1 MKAQVVIIEG
11 YWKDTRESFEKRC
24 VVMPKGA
31 TDSMRDEVLDEACS
45 GLGVNGIFYVFEEG
59 QQILGEHDD
68 FVVVF
73 YHPTREIELGEL
85 Q

>member
-11 YWKDTRESFEKRC
+11 YWIDTRKSFEKRC

-31 TDSMRDEVLDEACS
+31 TDSMRDAILEEARS
-45 GLGVNGIFYVFEEG
+45 GLGFNGIFYVFDGGE
-59 QQILGEHDD
+59 QIIGEHHQ

-73 YHPTREIELGEL
+73 YHPVNEIHLGEL

>member
-31 TDSMRDEVLDEACS
+31 TDSMRDEVLDEARC
-45 GLGVNGIFYVFEEG
+45 GLGFNGIFYVFEEG
-59 QQILGEHDD
+59 DNRWRASRLRRG
-68 FVVVF
+68 VL
-73 YHPTREIELGEL
+73 PPS
-85 Q
+85 

>member
-11 YWKDTRESFEKRC
+11 YWKDTRKSFEKRC

-31 TDSMRDEVLDEACS
+31 TDSMRDEILDDV
-45 GLGVNGIFYVFEEG
+45 GKDIFYVFEEG
-59 QQILGEHDD
+59 EQILGEHYD
-68 FVVVF
+68 FVIVF

>member
-31 TDSMRDEVLDEACS
+31 TDSMRDEILDDV
-45 GLGVNGIFYVFEEG
+45 GKDIFYVFEEG
-59 QQILGEHDD
+59 EQILGEHYD
-68 FVVVF
+68 FVIVF

>member
-11 YWKDTRESFEKRC
+11 YWIDTRESFEKRC

-31 TDSMRDEVLDEACS
+31 TDSMRDEILDDI
-45 GLGVNGIFYVFEEG
+45 GKDIFYVFDGGE
-59 QQILGEHDD
+59 QIIGEHHQ

-73 YHPTREIELGEL
+73 YHPVSEIEIGEL

>member
-1 MKAQVVIIEG
+1 MKAKVVIIEG

-31 TDSMRDEVLDEACS
+31 TDSMRDEVLDDV
-45 GLGVNGIFYVFEEG
+45 GKDIFYVFEAG
-59 QQILGEHDD
+59 DPIVGEHHD

-73 YHPTREIELGEL
+73 YHPVNEIHLGEL

>member
-1 MKAQVVIIEG
+1 MKAKVVIIEG

-31 TDSMRDEVLDEACS
+31 TDSMRDAILEEARS
-45 GLGVNGIFYVFEEG
+45 GLGFNGIFYVFDGGE
-59 QQILGEHDD
+59 QIIGEHHQ

-73 YHPTREIELGEL
+73 CHPVSEIELGEL

>member
-1 MKAQVVIIEG
+1 MKAKVVIIEG

-24 VVMPKGA
+24 VVMPSGA
-31 TDSMRDEVLDEACS
+31 TDSMRDEVLDEARS
-45 GLGVNGIFYVFEEG
+45 GLGFNGIFYVFESG
-59 QQILGEHDD
+59 DQIVGEHLD

-73 YHPTREIELGEL
+73 YHPVSEIELGEL

>member
-1 MKAQVVIIEG
+1 MKAKVVIVEG

-31 TDSMRDEVLDEACS
+31 TDSMRDEVLDEARC
-45 GLGVNGIFYVFEEG
+45 GLGFNGIFYVFDGGE
-59 QQILGEHDD
+59 QIIGEHHQ

-73 YHPTREIELGEL
+73 CHPVSEIELGEM

>member
-11 YWKDTRESFEKRC
+11 YWKDTRKSFEKRC

-31 TDSMRDEVLDEACS
+31 TDSMRDEILDDV
-45 GLGVNGIFYVFEEG
+45 GKDIFYVFEEG
-59 QQILGEHDD
+59 EQILGEHYD
-68 FVVVF
+68 FVIVF
-73 YHPTREIELGEL
+73 YHPVNEIHLGEL

>member
-11 YWKDTRESFEKRC
+11 YWKDTRKSFEKRC

-31 TDSMRDEVLDEACS
+31 TDSMRDEVLDEARC
-45 GLGVNGIFYVFEEG
+45 GLGFDGIFYVFEEG
-59 QQILGEHDD
+59 EQILGEHYD
-68 FVVVF
+68 FVIVF
-73 YHPTREIELGEL
+73 YHPVNEIHLGEL

>member
-1 MKAQVVIIEG
+1 MKAKVVIIEG

-31 TDSMRDEVLDEACS
+31 TDSMRDEVLDDV
-45 GLGVNGIFYVFEEG
+45 GKDIFYVFEAG
-59 QQILGEHDD
+59 DPIVGEHLD

-73 YHPTREIELGEL
+73 YHPVSEIELGEL

>member
-31 TDSMRDEVLDEACS
+31 TDSMRDEILDDV
-45 GLGVNGIFYVFEEG
+45 GKDIFYVFEEG
-59 QQILGEHDD
+59 EQILGEHYD
-68 FVVVF
+68 FVIVF
-73 YHPTREIELGEL
+73 YHPVNEIHLGEL

>member
-31 TDSMRDEVLDEACS
+31 TDSMRDEVLDDV
-45 GLGVNGIFYVFEEG
+45 GKDIFYVFEEG
-59 QQILGEHDD
+59 EQILGEHYD
-68 FVVVF
+68 FVIVF

>member
-11 YWKDTRESFEKRC
+11 YWKDTRKSFEKRC

-31 TDSMRDEVLDEACS
+31 TDSMRDEILDDV
-45 GLGVNGIFYVFEEG
+45 GKDIFYVFEEG
-59 QQILGEHDD
+59 EQILGERYD
-68 FVVVF
+68 FVIVF